1 MTTNDSGAAFRGIKD
16 HSLRTTPFQKNCYG
30 SFGFV
35 STLRKK
41 VFSGEPVKCFLLYGS
56 NNTYSVAF
64 GNATFG
70 EIKDHSLKTTPIQNK
85 SFAMEV
91 LGMCLPYVERYF

>member
-1 MTTNDSGAAFRGIKD
+1 M
-16 HSLRTTPFQKNCYG
+16 
-30 SFGFV
+30 
-35 STLRKK
+35 
-41 VFSGEPVKCFLLYGS
+41 KCFLLYGS